1 MLPVR
6 SFSSKPSSL
15 YCWSDEELAIKEA
28 AKSFAA
34 AEVAPRARAM
44 DAASKMDPEVTR
56 ALFDAG
62 FMSIE
67 ASEKYGG
74 VGASFVSACLVV
86 EELAKVCPATS
97 VHCDV
102 QNTLVATILNKHAS
116 EALKEQ
122 WLPQL
127 ATNVVGSFALSEAE
141 AGSDAF
147 ALKTKAVRD
156 GDDYLLTG
164 TKAWITNADEAGLF
178 LVFANANPD
187 AGYKGITCFAVP
199 RDTPG
204 FEVGPR
210 ENKLGIRASSTC
222 PLTLDNVRVPASSIV
237 GNLGEGYKIAI
248 GTLNEGRIGIA
259 AQAVGIAAGTFD
271 ATIPYLLERKQFGKA
286 VGDQQ
291 ALQVEYADAATDIE
305 AARTLTY
312 NAARLREAGRPFLK
326 EAAMAKLFA
335 SQVAVRTSAKCV
347 EWCGGV
353 GFIED
358 YPQPAFLRSSL
369 ITTIYE
375 GTSIQQRLTIAKQ
388 LKGEYGS

>member
-1 MLPVR
+1 
-6 SFSSKPSSL
+6 
-15 YCWSDEELAIKEA
+15 
-28 AKSFAA
+28 
-34 AEVAPRARAM
+34 M
-44 DAASKMDPEVTR
+44 DAAAKMDPVVTR

-67 ASEKYGG
+67 AEEKYGG
-74 VGASFVSACLVV
+74 VGASFVSACLVI

-116 EALKEQ
+116 EALKEE
-122 WLPQL
+122 WLPRL
-127 ATNVVGSFALSEAE
+127 ATDVVGSFALSETE

-147 ALKTKAVRD
+147 ALKTRAVAD
-156 GDDYLLTG
+156 GDDFLLTG

-178 LVFANANPD
+178 LVFANVNPD

-199 RDTPG
+199 RDAPG
-204 FEVGPR
+204 FSVGPK

-222 PLTLDNVRVPASSIV
+222 PLVLDNVRVPASSIV
-237 GNLGEGYKIAI
+237 GKKGEGYKIAI

-259 AQAVGIAAGTFD
+259 AQALGIAQGTFD
-271 ATIPYLLERKQFGKA
+271 ATIPYLLERRQFGKA

-291 ALQVEYADAATDIE
+291 ALQVEYADAATEIE

-312 NAARLREAGRPFLK
+312 NAARLREAGKPFLK

-358 YPQPAFLRSSL
+358 FPQPSFLRSSL

-388 LKGEYGS
+388 LKGEYGQ